1 MELDTSIKL
10 EDVELMY
17 SASDIGKKFVQLC
30 AMEEGYHAR
39 HAKYVILYGW
49 KFLIENPQ
57 FMPNNI
63 YIE

>member
-10 EDVELMY
+10 ERVELMY
-17 SASDIGKKFVQLC
+17 SASDMGKKFVRLC
-30 AMEEGYHAR
+30 AMEEGYHGR
-39 HAKYVILYGW
+39 RAKDTILYGW
-49 KFLIENPQ
+49 KFLIENPD